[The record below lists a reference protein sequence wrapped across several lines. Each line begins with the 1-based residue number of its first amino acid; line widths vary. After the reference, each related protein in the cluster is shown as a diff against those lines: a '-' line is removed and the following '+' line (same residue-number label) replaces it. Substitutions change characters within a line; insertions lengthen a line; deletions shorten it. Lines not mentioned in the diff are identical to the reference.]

1 MVVAAP
7 LAAPLAFLPSPPSPV
22 ALEVGSFALSYYGLF
37 IALGI
42 AVGTWLT
49 GRELERRGHDA
60 ALALEA
66 LLFVVPLG
74 VIGARLNYVAT
85 EYDAQ
90 FAAHPTSIVQVWNGG
105 LGIYGAVAGG
115 FLGALLFAWVRGLS
129 VLAFADAAAPGVA
142 LGQAVGRWG
151 DYFIQKLFGEPSML
165 PWAIRVSPENR
176 PAEFADAQTFHP
188 TFLYESIWDVLVCLL
203 LLWIARR
210 FAERL
215 RAGDVF
221 LLYLVLYSVGYV
233 VVGTLRVD
241 PTSFLI
247 WGSVRGDLLVAG
259 VVAFGS
265 ALLVL
270 LRHLLWPRGR
280 SKDRR
285 RGTV

>member
-1 MVVAAP
+1 
-7 LAAPLAFLPSPPSPV
+7 LAFIPSPPSPV
-22 ALEVGSFALSYYGLF
+22 AFEVGSFALSYYGLF

-49 GRELERRGHDA
+49 GRELERRGLDGT
-60 ALALEA
+60 LALEA

-74 VIGARLNYVAT
+74 VIGARLDYVAT

-90 FAAHPTSIVQVWNGG
+90 FAVHSTSIVQVWNGG

-142 LGQAVGRWG
+142 LGQGVGRWG

-165 PWAIRVSPENR
+165 PWAIRISPENR
-176 PAEFADAQTFHP
+176 PPEFGDAQTFHP
-188 TFLYESIWDVLVCLL
+188 AFLYESIWDVLVCLL

-210 FAERL
+210 FAERQ
-215 RAGDVF
+215 RVGDVF
-221 LLYLVLYSVGYV
+221 LLYLVLYSVGYL

-247 WGSVRGDLLVAG
+247 WGSVRGDLFVSG
-259 VVAFGS
+259 VVGLGS
-265 ALLVL
+265 ALLLL
-270 LRHLLWPRGR
+270 LRHLLWPRDR

-285 RGTV
+285 TGTV

>member
-1 MVVAAP
+1 MMVAAP
-7 LAAPLAFLPSPPSPV
+7 LALLLAFIPSPPSPV
-22 ALEVGSFALSYYGLF
+22 AFEVGSFALSYYGLF

-49 GRELERRGHDA
+49 GRELERRGLDGT
-60 ALALEA
+60 LALEA

-74 VIGARLNYVAT
+74 VLGARLDYVAT

-90 FAAHPTSIVQVWNGG
+90 FAVHPTSIVQVWNGG

-129 VLAFADAAAPGVA
+129 VLAFADAAAPGVV
-142 LGQAVGRWG
+142 LGQGVGRWG

-165 PWAIRVSPENR
+165 PWAIRISPENR

-188 TFLYESIWDVLVCLL
+188 AFLYESIWAVLVCLL
-203 LLWIARR
+203 LVWIARR

-215 RAGDVF
+215 RVGDVF
-221 LLYLVLYSVGYV
+221 LLYLVLYSVGYL
-233 VVGTLRVD
+233 VVGTLCVD

-247 WGSVRGDLLVAG
+247 WGSLRGDLFVSG

-265 ALLVL
+265 ALLLL
-270 LRHLLWPRGR
+270 LRHLLWPRDR

-285 RGTV
+285 TGTV